1 MKITTEAIKRSYD
14 VETTTS
20 VKKEFGE
27 FDESQK
33 STKRRLTFEVD
44 VVEKKFGDST
54 SSSTA
59 TAANSV

>member
-1 MKITTEAIKRSYD
+1 MKITTEAIKRSFD
-14 VETTTS
+14 VETTTK

-44 VVEKKFGDST
+44 VVEKKFGDT
-54 SSSTA
+54 SSTA